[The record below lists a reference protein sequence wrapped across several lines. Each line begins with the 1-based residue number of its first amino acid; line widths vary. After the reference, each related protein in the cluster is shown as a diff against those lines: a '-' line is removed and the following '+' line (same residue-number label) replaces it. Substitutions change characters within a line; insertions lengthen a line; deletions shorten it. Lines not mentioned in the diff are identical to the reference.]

1 LRSLY
6 YFREQVT
13 RYMQEKGINLIEKA
27 FEQVTGQQ
35 FKAYQLNTGK
45 QRPSA
50 FAERSSI
57 PFQPVSYP

>member
-50 FAERSSI
+50 FAAEI
-57 PFQPVSYP
+57 